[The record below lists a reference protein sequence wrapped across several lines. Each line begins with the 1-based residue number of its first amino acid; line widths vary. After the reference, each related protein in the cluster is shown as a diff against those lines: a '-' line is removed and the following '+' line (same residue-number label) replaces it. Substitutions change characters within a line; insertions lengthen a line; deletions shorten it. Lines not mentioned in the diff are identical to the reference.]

1 MRISGWSADVCSSD
15 LEARVGARDVDI
27 VETDAAAL
35 ADRRPLG
42 RAQAARLVD
51 EQRMVDR
58 IAHHDVRHHH
68 ILHGAAVDDADQ
80 DAAARFAGAVGN
92 QYVAETAVGFG
103 TRSEER
109 RVGKECVSTC
119 RSRGSPYHYK

>member
-1 MRISGWSADVCSSD
+1 
-15 LEARVGARDVDI
+15 
-27 VETDAAAL
+27 
-35 ADRRPLG
+35 
-42 RAQAARLVD
+42 
-51 EQRMVDR
+51 MVDR

-103 TRSEER
+103 PHLEPAERAELVGRGIVRLAIAAVEQADPSIAAGLAAEDSEILAPDLAAQGIAA
-109 RVGKECVSTC
+109 VQ
-119 RSRGSPYHYK
+119 HYSVVIMSVDDADRHT